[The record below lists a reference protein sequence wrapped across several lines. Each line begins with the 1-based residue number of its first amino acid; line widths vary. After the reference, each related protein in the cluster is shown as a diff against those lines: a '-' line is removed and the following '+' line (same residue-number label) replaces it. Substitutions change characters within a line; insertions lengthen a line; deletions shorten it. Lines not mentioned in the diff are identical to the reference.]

1 MVIVVAVSVGLGL
14 GWSRVFRA
22 SFWLGPPSN
31 FLNYLALF
39 ALVAGIVGLAVRRS
53 FAVTR
58 SHALAAGLLAFPLLV
73 HLMGDD
79 YFASVRTLSRMLPIA
94 TLLFLMRGLRARDR
108 SALLAAGAAVASFLL
123 GELHGT
129 ALDGAFVSALL
140 ALLAAGV
147 LYGGAAGRAST
158 VRVALALT
166 PLVLSLTMRHPGWAS
181 LVLALS
187 AVAVAAIARDRTLPA
202 PLRGLVLAAAV
213 IATYWVGLGS
223 LRFDRIRF
231 EFALAWLP
239 TMPNEAV
246 LAMLATPL
254 TVLKYALVVFVP
266 LSLVRFDELELRNAT
281 AFFVSVPS
289 LAATAFVAGA
299 SCAGGSRYHETAI
312 QEAALYAAI
321 ALLTLLV
328 LALLGRRSAVAEP
341 SVAPAFAGGK

>member
-1 MVIVVAVSVGLGL
+1 
-14 GWSRVFRA
+14 
-22 SFWLGPPSN
+22 
-31 FLNYLALF
+31 
-39 ALVAGIVGLAVRRS
+39 
-53 FAVTR
+53 
-58 SHALAAGLLAFPLLV
+58 
-73 HLMGDD
+73 
-79 YFASVRTLSRMLPIA
+79 
-94 TLLFLMRGLRARDR
+94 MRGLRARDR